1 MPAAL
6 LSILLNPKVL
16 GALGVGLVIA
26 LLGIQTL
33 RLHHAKS
40 DQIDP
45 STHKPW
51 RVEELRDGPA
61 LAAANRDLAI
71 CKANQQT
78 LEASLTRQNAAVAA
92 LQAAGAQATVRAT
105 KAAND
110 ALIATKQ
117 ASDLAV
123 TILAPHQ
130 DHSCQ
135 AAERL
140 ISESVK

>member
-6 LSILLNPKVL
+6 LSLILNPKVL
-16 GALGVGLVIA
+16 GGIGLA
-26 LLGIQTL
+26 LLIAFAGIQTA
-33 RLHHAKS
+33 RLGNAKR
-40 DQIDP
+40 DQIDQT
-45 STHKPW
+45 THQSW
-51 RVEELRDGPA
+51 RSEEIRDSKA

-92 LQAAGAQATVRAT
+92 LQAAGAQATARAT
-105 KAAND
+105 KAAHD

-123 TILAPHQ
+123 TILAPHP
-130 DHSCQ
+130 DHSCA
-135 AAERL
+135 AAEAL